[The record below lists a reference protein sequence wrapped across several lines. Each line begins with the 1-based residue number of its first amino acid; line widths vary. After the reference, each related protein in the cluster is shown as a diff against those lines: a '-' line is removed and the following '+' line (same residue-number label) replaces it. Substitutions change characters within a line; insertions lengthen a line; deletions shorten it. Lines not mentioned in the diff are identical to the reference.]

1 MHIRKVLKLF
11 AALNSRN
18 KILLLFYV
26 ALVGFFKL
34 TGKRLL
40 KKTRLNVLG
49 IDYEIRVGMGEL
61 NVIYHTNILKEYME
75 LEDFIPEPNSVCVDI
90 GANIGSTA
98 LAWTQTLKAGKI
110 YAIEPHPETYLSLL
124 RNIEINGVNN
134 TIYPRQLAVGE
145 HDGKVVLTISDQGT
159 MAMRPGHYKW
169 RGREIV
175 VRSITVD
182 SFTKEEEIDS
192 IDILKI
198 DIEGFEAEA
207 LGGAEE
213 TLNITKR
220 VVLEYHSPELRKQCL
235 DILVQNGFKIT
246 ERGTLIFCSRN

>member
-1 MHIRKVLKLF
+1 M
-11 AALNSRN
+11 
-18 KILLLFYV
+18 
-26 ALVGFFKL
+26 
-34 TGKRLL
+34 
-40 KKTRLNVLG
+40 
-49 IDYEIRVGMGEL
+49 
-61 NVIYHTNILKEYME
+61 
-75 LEDFIPEPNSVCVDI
+75 
-90 GANIGSTA
+90 
-98 LAWTQTLKAGKI
+98 
-110 YAIEPHPETYLSLL
+110 
-124 RNIEINGVNN
+124 
-134 TIYPRQLAVGE
+134 
-145 HDGKVVLTISDQGT
+145 
-159 MAMRPGHYKW
+159 
-169 RGREIV
+169 
-175 VRSITVD
+175 RSITVD